1 LQLDNMK
8 LSRLQSIAAASL
20 LILLAATAGAS
31 SRPRYGGTIRI
42 LLHDRFSSLD
52 PMGDEDHP
60 AARDRVTSLLYDTLT
75 QMDAQG
81 HAHPRLAASWRA
93 ESGNRIWYFNLRL
106 ANFQDGSVVT
116 APDVVS
122 SLTHM
127 SQGWKVTAIDKQSI
141 RIEVPVP
148 MAHMPE
154 LLALPRFAVVKRTDN
169 SLVGSGPYKL
179 NEWQPGERALLSA
192 NDDYWGGR
200 PYPDAIE
207 FQLGASLRDQL
218 LERQL
223 GRYSAA
229 ELTVDQL
236 RPLEQSNQNLQ
247 LSRPSDLL
255 VLLFLHPDNQ
265 VAGSRQARKPVDARV
280 REALSNAINRAA
292 INNVILQKRGIPASG
307 ILPQWLTGYEFLFPG
322 GTNLDRAKE
331 LRSEAAGLVIIN
343 PIALAYDFSD
353 PVAKLVAER
362 IAVDAREAGIV
373 VQPFGEAHIAN
384 KSARAALNA
393 DAVLLRLPLQ
403 SLQPAVALAAALD
416 DLGLSDPTAAP
427 LNAGRLEDVFELE
440 GRTLADFRVIPVAHV
455 SQAVWLNSTVHNW
468 LQAPTGEWKLDQV
481 WSEGGK

>member
-1 LQLDNMK
+1 VLV
-8 LSRLQSIAAASL
+8 AW
-20 LILLAATAGAS
+20 ATAEAS
-31 SRPRYGGTIRI
+31 SRPRYGGTVRI
-42 LLHDRFSSLD
+42 LLHERFNSLD
-52 PMGDEDHP
+52 PLGDDDHP
-60 AARDRVTSLLYDTLT
+60 TARDRISRLLYDTLT

-116 APDVVS
+116 APDVVA
-122 SLTHM
+122 SLTHR
-127 SQGWKVTAIDKQSI
+127 SQGWRVTAVDQQTV
-141 RIEVPVP
+141 RIEVPVAIP
-148 MAHMPE
+148 HMPE
-154 LLALPRFAVVKRTDN
+154 LLALSRFSIIKRNNDN

-179 NEWQPGERALLSA
+179 NSWQPGERVVLSA

-200 PYPDAIE
+200 PYLDSIE

-223 GRYSAA
+223 GQYSAA
-229 ELTVDQL
+229 DLAVDQL

-255 VLLFLHPDNQ
+255 VLLFLQPD
-265 VAGSRQARKPVDARV
+265 VPAAGTKPARKPVDPRV
-280 REALSNAINRAA
+280 REALSDAINRNA
-292 INNVILQKRGIPASG
+292 INNVILQKRGTAASG

-322 GTNLDRAKE
+322 GPNLDRAKE
-331 LRSEAAGLVIIN
+331 LRAEAAGLVIIS

-373 VQPFGEAHIAN
+373 VQPFGEPHVAN
-384 KSARAALNA
+384 KSARPGMNA
-393 DAVLLRLPLQ
+393 DAVLLRLPLE
-403 SLQPAVALAAALD
+403 SVQPAVALAAALD
-416 DLGLSDPTAAP
+416 DMGLADPTTAP

-440 GRTLADFRVIPVAHV
+440 GKSLADFRVIPIAHV
-455 SQAVWLNSTVHNW
+455 SEAVWLNNNVHNW
-468 LQAPTGEWKLDQV
+468 IQNPAGDWSLDQL
-481 WSEGGK
+481 WTEGR

>member
-1 LQLDNMK
+1 MK
-8 LSRLQSIAAASL
+8 HSRLQLIAAASL
-20 LILLAATAGAS
+20 VLVAWATAEAS
-31 SRPRYGGTIRI
+31 SRPRYGGTVRI
-42 LLHDRFSSLD
+42 LLHERFNSLD
-52 PMGDEDHP
+52 PLGDDDHP
-60 AARDRVTSLLYDTLT
+60 TARDRISRLLYDTLT

-116 APDVVS
+116 APDVVA
-122 SLTHM
+122 SLTHR
-127 SQGWKVTAIDKQSI
+127 SQGWRVTAVDQQTV
-141 RIEVPVP
+141 RIEVPVAIP
-148 MAHMPE
+148 HMPE
-154 LLALPRFAVVKRTDN
+154 LLALSRFSIIKRNNDN

-179 NEWQPGERALLSA
+179 NSWQPGERVVLSA

-200 PYPDAIE
+200 PYPDSIE

-223 GRYSAA
+223 GQYSAA
-229 ELTVDQL
+229 DLAVDQL

-255 VLLFLHPDNQ
+255 VLLFLQPD
-265 VAGSRQARKPVDARV
+265 VPAAGTKPARKPVDPRV
-280 REALSNAINRAA
+280 REALSDAINRNA
-292 INNVILQKRGIPASG
+292 INNVILQKRGTAASA

-322 GTNLDRAKE
+322 GPNLDRAKE
-331 LRSEAAGLVIIN
+331 LRAEAAGLVIIS

-373 VQPFGEAHIAN
+373 VQPFGEPHVAN
-384 KSARAALNA
+384 KSARHGMNA
-393 DAVLLRLPLQ
+393 DAVLLRLPLE
-403 SLQPAVALAAALD
+403 SVQPAVALAAALD
-416 DLGLSDPTAAP
+416 DMGLADPTTAP

-440 GRTLADFRVIPVAHV
+440 GKSLADFRVIPIAHV
-455 SQAVWLNSTVHNW
+455 SEAVWLNNNVHNW
-468 LQAPTGEWKLDQV
+468 IQNPAGDWSLDQL
-481 WSEGGK
+481 WTEGR

>member
-1 LQLDNMK
+1 MKHSPLQL
-8 LSRLQSIAAASL
+8 IAAASL
-20 LILLAATAGAS
+20 VLVAWATAEAS
-31 SRPRYGGTIRI
+31 SRPRYGGTVRI
-42 LLHDRFSSLD
+42 LLHERFNSLD
-52 PMGDEDHP
+52 PLGDDDHP
-60 AARDRVTSLLYDTLT
+60 TARDRISRLLYDTLT

-116 APDVVS
+116 APDVVA
-122 SLTHM
+122 SLTHR
-127 SQGWKVTAIDKQSI
+127 SQGWTVKAIDQQTV
-141 RIEVPVP
+141 RIEVPVAIP
-148 MAHMPE
+148 HMPE
-154 LLALPRFAVVKRTDN
+154 LLALSRFSIIKRNSDN

-179 NEWQPGERALLSA
+179 NSWQPGERVVLSA

-200 PYPDAIE
+200 PYPDSIE

-223 GRYSAA
+223 GQYSAA
-229 ELTVDQL
+229 DLAVDQL

-255 VLLFLHPDNQ
+255 VLLFLQPD
-265 VAGSRQARKPVDARV
+265 VPTAGTKPARKPVDPRV
-280 REALSNAINRAA
+280 REALSDAINRNA
-292 INNVILQKRGIPASG
+292 INNVILQKRGTPASG

-322 GTNLDRAKE
+322 GPNLDRAKE
-331 LRSEAAGLVIIN
+331 LRAEAAGLVIIS

-373 VQPFGEAHIAN
+373 VQPFGEPHVAN
-384 KSARAALNA
+384 KSARPGMNA
-393 DAVLLRLPLQ
+393 DAVLLRLPLE
-403 SLQPAVALAAALD
+403 SVQPAVALAAALD
-416 DLGLSDPTAAP
+416 DMDLADPTTAP

-440 GRTLADFRVIPVAHV
+440 GKSLADFRVITIAHV
-455 SQAVWLNSTVHNW
+455 SEAVWLNNNVHNW
-468 LQAPTGEWKLDQV
+468 IQNPAGDWSLDQL
-481 WSEGGK
+481 WTEGR

>member
-1 LQLDNMK
+1 MKHSPLQL
-8 LSRLQSIAAASL
+8 IAAASL
-20 LILLAATAGAS
+20 VLVAWATAEAS
-31 SRPRYGGTIRI
+31 SRPRYGGTVRI
-42 LLHDRFSSLD
+42 LLHERFNSLD
-52 PMGDEDHP
+52 PLGDDDHP
-60 AARDRVTSLLYDTLT
+60 TARDRVSRLLYDTLT

-116 APDVVS
+116 APDVVA
-122 SLTHM
+122 SLTHR
-127 SQGWKVTAIDKQSI
+127 SQGWTVKAIDQQTV
-141 RIEVPVP
+141 RIEVPVAIP
-148 MAHMPE
+148 HMPE
-154 LLALPRFAVVKRTDN
+154 LLALSRFSIIKRNSDN

-179 NEWQPGERALLSA
+179 NSWQPGERVVLSA

-200 PYPDAIE
+200 PYPDSIE

-223 GRYSAA
+223 GQYSAA
-229 ELTVDQL
+229 DLAVDQL

-255 VLLFLHPDNQ
+255 VLLFLQPD
-265 VAGSRQARKPVDARV
+265 VPTAGTKPARKPVDPRV
-280 REALSNAINRAA
+280 REALSDAINRNA
-292 INNVILQKRGIPASG
+292 INNVILQKRGTPASG

-322 GTNLDRAKE
+322 GPNLDRAKE
-331 LRSEAAGLVIIN
+331 LRAEAAGLVIIS

-373 VQPFGEAHIAN
+373 VQPFGEPHVAN
-384 KSARAALNA
+384 KSARPGMNA
-393 DAVLLRLPLQ
+393 DAVLLRLPLE
-403 SLQPAVALAAALD
+403 SVQPAVALAAALD
-416 DLGLSDPTAAP
+416 DMGLADPTTAP

-440 GRTLADFRVIPVAHV
+440 GKSLADFRVIPVAHV
-455 SQAVWLNSTVHNW
+455 SEAVWLNNNVHNW
-468 LQAPTGEWKLDQV
+468 IQNPAGDWSLDQL
-481 WSEGGK
+481 WTEGR

>member
-1 LQLDNMK
+1 MK
-8 LSRLQSIAAASL
+8 HSRLQLIAAASL
-20 LILLAATAGAS
+20 VLVAWATAEAS
-31 SRPRYGGTIRI
+31 SRPRYGGTVRI
-42 LLHDRFSSLD
+42 LLHERFNSLD
-52 PMGDEDHP
+52 PLGDDDHP
-60 AARDRVTSLLYDTLT
+60 TARDRVCRLLYDTLT

-116 APDVVS
+116 APDVVA
-122 SLTHM
+122 SLTHR
-127 SQGWKVTAIDKQSI
+127 SQGWRVTAVDQQTV
-141 RIEVPVP
+141 RIEVPVAIP
-148 MAHMPE
+148 HMPE
-154 LLALPRFAVVKRTDN
+154 LLALSRFSIIKRNNDN

-179 NEWQPGERALLSA
+179 NSWQPGERVVLSA

-200 PYPDAIE
+200 PYPDSIE

-223 GRYSAA
+223 GQYSAA
-229 ELTVDQL
+229 DLAVDQL

-255 VLLFLHPDNQ
+255 VLLFLQPD
-265 VAGSRQARKPVDARV
+265 VPAAGTKPARKPVDPRV
-280 REALSNAINRAA
+280 REALSNAINRNA
-292 INNVILQKRGIPASG
+292 INNVILQKRGTAASA

-322 GTNLDRAKE
+322 GPNLDRAKE
-331 LRSEAAGLVIIN
+331 LRAEAAGLVIIS

-373 VQPFGEAHIAN
+373 VQPFGEPHVAN
-384 KSARAALNA
+384 KSARPGMNA
-393 DAVLLRLPLQ
+393 DAVLLRLPLE
-403 SLQPAVALAAALD
+403 SVQPAVALAAALD
-416 DLGLSDPTAAP
+416 DMGLADPTTAP

-440 GRTLADFRVIPVAHV
+440 GKSLADFRVIPVAHV
-455 SQAVWLNSTVHNW
+455 SEAVWLNNNVHNW
-468 LQAPTGEWKLDQV
+468 IQNPAGDWGLDQL
-481 WSEGGK
+481 WTEGR

>member
-1 LQLDNMK
+1 MK
-8 LSRLQSIAAASL
+8 HSRLQLIAAASL
-20 LILLAATAGAS
+20 VLVAWATAEAS
-31 SRPRYGGTIRI
+31 SRPRYGGTVRI
-42 LLHDRFSSLD
+42 LLHERFNSLD
-52 PMGDEDHP
+52 PLGDDDHP
-60 AARDRVTSLLYDTLT
+60 TARDRISRLLYDTLT

-116 APDVVS
+116 APDVVA
-122 SLTHM
+122 SLTHR
-127 SQGWKVTAIDKQSI
+127 SQGWRVTAVDQQTV
-141 RIEVPVP
+141 RIEVPVAIP
-148 MAHMPE
+148 HMPE
-154 LLALPRFAVVKRTDN
+154 LLALSRFSIIKRNSDN

-179 NEWQPGERALLSA
+179 NSWQPGERVVLSA

-200 PYPDAIE
+200 PYPDSIE

-223 GRYSAA
+223 GQYSAA
-229 ELTVDQL
+229 DLAVDQL

-255 VLLFLHPDNQ
+255 VLLFLQPD
-265 VAGSRQARKPVDARV
+265 VPAAGTKPARKPVDPRV
-280 REALSNAINRAA
+280 REALSNAINRNA
-292 INNVILQKRGIPASG
+292 INNVILQKRGTAASA

-322 GTNLDRAKE
+322 GPNLDRAKE
-331 LRSEAAGLVIIN
+331 LRAEAAGLVIIS

-373 VQPFGEAHIAN
+373 VQPFGEPHVAN
-384 KSARAALNA
+384 KSARPGMNA
-393 DAVLLRLPLQ
+393 DAVLLRLPLE
-403 SLQPAVALAAALD
+403 SVQPAVALAAALD
-416 DLGLSDPTAAP
+416 DMGLADPTTAP

-440 GRTLADFRVIPVAHV
+440 GKSLADFRVIPIAHV
-455 SQAVWLNSTVHNW
+455 SEAVWLNNNVHNW
-468 LQAPTGEWKLDQV
+468 IQNPAGDWSLDQL
-481 WSEGGK
+481 WTEGR

>member
-1 LQLDNMK
+1 MK
-8 LSRLQSIAAASL
+8 HSRLQLIAAASL
-20 LILLAATAGAS
+20 VLVAWETAEAS
-31 SRPRYGGTIRI
+31 SRPRYGGTVRI
-42 LLHDRFSSLD
+42 LLHERFNSLD
-52 PMGDEDHP
+52 PLGDDDHP
-60 AARDRVTSLLYDTLT
+60 TARDRISRLLYDTLT

-116 APDVVS
+116 APDVVA
-122 SLTHM
+122 SLTHR
-127 SQGWKVTAIDKQSI
+127 SQGWTVKAVDQQTV
-141 RIEVPVP
+141 RIEVPS
-148 MAHMPE
+148 AITHMPE
-154 LLALPRFAVVKRTDN
+154 LLALSRFSIIKRNNDN

-179 NEWQPGERALLSA
+179 NSWQPGERVVLSA

-200 PYPDAIE
+200 PYPDSIE

-223 GRYSAA
+223 GQYSAA
-229 ELTVDQL
+229 DLAVDQL

-255 VLLFLHPDNQ
+255 VLLFIQPD
-265 VAGSRQARKPVDARV
+265 VPAAGTKPARKPVDPRV
-280 REALSNAINRAA
+280 REALSDAINRNA
-292 INNVILQKRGIPASG
+292 INNVILQKRGTAASG

-322 GTNLDRAKE
+322 GPNLDRAKE
-331 LRSEAAGLVIIN
+331 LRAEAAGLVIIS

-373 VQPFGEAHIAN
+373 VQPFGEPHVAN
-384 KSARAALNA
+384 KSARPGMNA
-393 DAVLLRLPLQ
+393 DAVLLRLPLE
-403 SLQPAVALAAALD
+403 SVQPAVALAAALD
-416 DLGLSDPTAAP
+416 DMGLADPTTAP

-440 GRTLADFRVIPVAHV
+440 GKSLADFRVIPIAHV
-455 SQAVWLNSTVHNW
+455 SEAVWLNNNVHNW
-468 LQAPTGEWKLDQV
+468 IQNPAGDWSLDQL
-481 WSEGGK
+481 WTEGR

>member
-1 LQLDNMK
+1 MK
-8 LSRLQSIAAASL
+8 HSRLQLIAAASL
-20 LILLAATAGAS
+20 VLVAWATAEAS
-31 SRPRYGGTIRI
+31 SRPRYGGTVRI
-42 LLHDRFSSLD
+42 LLHERFNSLD
-52 PMGDEDHP
+52 PLGDDDHP
-60 AARDRVTSLLYDTLT
+60 TARDRISRLLYDTLT

-116 APDVVS
+116 APDVVA
-122 SLTHM
+122 SLTHR
-127 SQGWKVTAIDKQSI
+127 SQGWRVTAVDQQTV
-141 RIEVPVP
+141 RIEVPVAIP
-148 MAHMPE
+148 HMPE
-154 LLALPRFAVVKRTDN
+154 LLALSRFSIIKRNNDN

-179 NEWQPGERALLSA
+179 NSWQPGERVVLSA

-200 PYPDAIE
+200 PYPDSIE

-223 GRYSAA
+223 GQYSAA
-229 ELTVDQL
+229 DLAVDQL

-255 VLLFLHPDNQ
+255 VLLFLQPD
-265 VAGSRQARKPVDARV
+265 VPAAGTKPARKPVDPRV
-280 REALSNAINRAA
+280 REALSNAINRNA
-292 INNVILQKRGIPASG
+292 INNVILQKRGTAASA

-322 GTNLDRAKE
+322 GPNLDRAKE
-331 LRSEAAGLVIIN
+331 LRAEAAGLVIIS

-373 VQPFGEAHIAN
+373 VQPFGEPHVAN
-384 KSARAALNA
+384 KSARHGMNA
-393 DAVLLRLPLQ
+393 DAVLLRLPLE
-403 SLQPAVALAAALD
+403 SVQPAVALAAALD
-416 DLGLSDPTAAP
+416 DMGLADPTTAP

-440 GRTLADFRVIPVAHV
+440 GKSLADFRVIPIAHV
-455 SQAVWLNSTVHNW
+455 SEAVWLNNNVHNW
-468 LQAPTGEWKLDQV
+468 IQNPAGDWSLDQL
-481 WSEGGK
+481 WTEGR